1 MRSIRSLAL
10 TLAAGAALAAPSLVL
25 AQAMPELPPA
35 HDDQGNEVDTFA
47 VVNGEMAAP
56 PAIPMGSPATIA
68 RIFDE
73 GANRSQVMDH
83 LTHLAEEVG
92 PRLTGSSAVE
102 AANRWAL
109 EKFDTWGLSNG
120 HLFEWGTIG
129 MRFDRGESWGKVYQ
143 GRDEHEIEALTTLA
157 WVPGTEGPARGRAV
171 RMPATQEQFDAVKDQ
186 LGGAWVIIPTDLS
199 GRRGIRGVTGS
210 ANARYAARQEIR
222 DGIGKPPPP
231 PVVIPDDPIA
241 GPWEGALRIGD
252 RGGYPCKLEI
262 TKQDDGAVT
271 GRMGFG
277 ERGELTAIEHA
288 TIDGDTLSFE
298 FETPRGRSKY
308 QFTIAKDGLEGTSTS
323 VDDPERSFEI
333 GLSRPVPEP
342 AGPSMLEQVI
352 ASNPLGYVSS
362 SNDERVWTSSVSGW
376 REVTPEKLAKDL
388 EVVISGPDYDYINS
402 RLFDGAELELEFD
415 MANTLTEGPVPV
427 YDTIAEIPGTVW
439 PDEVVIVSAH
449 LDSWNGPGSQ
459 GVTDNGTGSSVTLEA
474 ARILAAAGAQPKR
487 TIRFILW
494 TGEEQGLLGSKGYVD
509 SLSEEERA
517 KLVCCLVD
525 DGGTNTQG
533 GIVCIP
539 AMQEYLAAAT
549 APINGRIWDEE
560 DGKYLNC
567 NVHSQETM
575 PQGGGSDHASF
586 NAIGVPGF
594 FWDEVGRSEYG
605 YGWHTQHD
613 RLDIAIPNYL
623 RQSATNTAIAAYN
636 LACAPEM
643 LPRET
648 AETPV
653 IGTER

>member
-1 MRSIRSLAL
+1 MRSIRTLAL
-10 TLAAGAALAAPSLVL
+10 SFAAGTVLAAPSLVF

-35 HDDQGNEVDTFA
+35 HDDQGNEVETYA
-47 VVNGEMAAP
+47 VVNGERVAP
-56 PAIPMGSPATIA
+56 PAIPMGDPATIA

-73 GANRSQVMDH
+73 GANRSQVMDI
-83 LTHLAEEVG
+83 LTHLAEEIG

-102 AANRWAL
+102 QANRWAL
-109 EKFDTWGLSNG
+109 ERFDNWGLTNS
-120 HLFEWGTIG
+120 HLFEWGTIA
-129 MRFDRGESWGKVYQ
+129 MRFDRGPSSGKVYM
-143 GRDEHEIEALTTLA
+143 GRDEHEISALTTLA
-157 WVPGTEGPARGRAV
+157 WAPGTDGPVRGRAI
-171 RMPATQEQFDAVKDQ
+171 RMPATQEEFDKVKDE
-186 LGGAWVIIPTDLS
+186 LEGAWVIIPTELS

-210 ANARYAARQEIR
+210 TNARYAARQEAR

-231 PVVIPDDPIA
+231 PVVIPDDPFA
-241 GPWEGALRIGD
+241 GPWQGSLRIGN
-252 RGGYPCKLEI
+252 RGGYPCRLEL
-262 TKQDDGAVT
+262 TKHDDGSVT
-271 GRMGFG
+271 GKMGFG
-277 ERGELTAIEHA
+277 ESGELSDVEQAAIE
-288 TIDGDTLSFE
+288 GDTVRFE
-298 FETPRGRSKY
+298 FETPRGRSRY
-308 QFTIAKDGLEGTSTS
+308 EFTSTDEGLTGTSTS
-323 VDDPERSFEI
+323 VEDPERSFDI
-333 GLSRPVPEP
+333 VLARPIPEP
-342 AGPSMLEQVI
+342 EGPSMLAQVI
-352 ASNPLGYVSS
+352 AMNPAGYVSS
-362 SNDERVWTSSVSGW
+362 SNDERVWTSSISGW
-376 REVTPEKLAKDL
+376 RELTPETLAKDL
-388 EVVISGPDYDYINS
+388 EVVISGNDYDYINS
-402 RLFDGAELELEFD
+402 RIFDGGEVELEFD
-415 MANTLTEGPVPV
+415 MNNTLTEGPFAV
-427 YDTIAEIPGTVW
+427 YDTVAEIPGTVW

-474 ARILAAAGAQPKR
+474 ARILAAAGAQPTR

-494 TGEEQGLLGSKGYVD
+494 TGEEQGLLGSRGYVE

-517 KLVCCLVD
+517 KIVCCLVD

-533 GIVCIP
+533 GIVGIE
-539 AMQEYLAAAT
+539 AMKDYLAAAT

-567 NVHSQETM
+567 NVHIEESM

-643 LPRET
+643 LPREVKEE
-648 AETPV
+648 AEA
-653 IGTER
+653 GEQ